1 MSCSF
6 CAKLTPAFVLQT
18 AAGSVI
24 WDCAALLTPAL
35 AAWLL
40 SLERPLKAI
49 AISHPHV
56 SPHRFLAP
64 SLLSEISA
72 R

>member
-1 MSCSF
+1 MT
-6 CAKLTPAFVLQT
+6 ALTAAIVLQT
-18 AAGSVI
+18 AAGSVV

-40 SLERPLKAI
+40 ALERPLKAI

-56 SPHRFLAP
+56 SLGPD
-64 SLLSEISA
+64 LSPT